1 MRCSLEY
8 VVGRIE
14 AEGLDRVFVFTKG
27 AGGALGHK
35 IASAEGTTAA
45 VELLSTLPAQVAGD
59 MVVKA
64 WKHRPELRK
73 PNTADLAYHWTV
85 SGTMAVT
92 GAGGYAGNGAG
103 GPSWR
108 EYLDLKLE
116 LARREIEAKYAD
128 KDGDGFNMRDLAP
141 VLQGLI
147 ARLGAPSQPVAPAPA
162 PVASTGGGGS
172 DEPELRAILADV
184 VRFYRNN
191 PEQARQFA
199 PMLRDMANQHR
210 NHEA

>member
-1 MRCSLEY
+1 MRVSLEY

-35 IASAEGTTAA
+35 IASAEGTQAA
-45 VELLSTLPAQVAGD
+45 VDLLSTLPGQVAGD

-92 GAGGYAGNGAG
+92 GAGGYAGTGG

-116 LARREIEAKYAD
+116 LARREMEAKYAD
-128 KDGDGFNMRDLAP
+128 KENDGFNMRDLAP
-141 VLQGLI
+141 VLQGLVM
-147 ARLGAPSQPVAPAPA
+147 RLGAPSQPVAVAPA
-162 PVASTGGGGS
+162 PVASTGGGAS
-172 DEPELRAILADV
+172 DDPELRSILADV

-199 PMLRDMANQHR
+199 PMLRDMANQQR
-210 NHEA
+210 THEA